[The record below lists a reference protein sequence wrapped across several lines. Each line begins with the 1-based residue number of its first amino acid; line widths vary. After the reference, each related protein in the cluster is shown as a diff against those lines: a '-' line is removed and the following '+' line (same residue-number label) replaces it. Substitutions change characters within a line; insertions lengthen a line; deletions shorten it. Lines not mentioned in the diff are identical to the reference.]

1 MRLNKEL
8 VREILLEVEASD
20 TSPRSWINL
29 SSEGHGEEVIAY
41 HVMLLDEAGL
51 LVAQDLS
58 SMSRFDWRPKRLTIS
73 GHEYLDTI
81 RDNEVWRLTKAGAE
95 KTGGASLAIMLELG
109 KAYGKQVLKDRLG
122 IDTP

>member
-8 VREILLEVEASD
+8 VREVLLAVDASD
-20 TSPRSWINL
+20 KSPHSWIDV
-29 SSEGHGEEVIAY
+29 SSEGHKAEVVAY

-81 RDNEVWRLTKAGAE
+81 RDDEV
-95 KTGGASLAIMLELG
+95 GASPRLELRKPEEQAWPSCLNSG
-109 KAYGKQVLKDRLG
+109 KPMESRCSRIV
-122 IDTP
+122 